1 VTPAIRA
8 ARAADAAAIAGVY
21 APYVTDNY
29 ASFEAEPP
37 TAEELEARM
46 LAAPRLPW
54 LVAEEAG
61 ALAGY
66 AFASRHRTRAA
77 YRWAVDCSVYLA
89 DTARGRGI
97 GRALYQRLIPEVRAL
112 GYVTAHAG
120 ITLPNPASVGLH
132 EAVGFTP
139 VGVYRNVG
147 YKQGAWR
154 DVGWWQLALC
164 DPPPEPAEPLEWSV
178 T

>member
-1 VTPAIRA
+1 
-8 ARAADAAAIAGVY
+8 
-21 APYVTDNY
+21 
-29 ASFEAEPP
+29 
-37 TAEELEARM
+37 
-46 LAAPRLPW
+46 
-54 LVAEEAG
+54 
-61 ALAGY
+61 
-66 AFASRHRTRAA
+66 
-77 YRWAVDCSVYLA
+77 
-89 DTARGRGI
+89 
-97 GRALYQRLIPEVRAL
+97 
-112 GYVTAHAG
+112 
-120 ITLPNPASVGLH
+120 VGLH